1 MEQDN
6 LLDKNECKEE
16 NLQLTENLNSEF
28 ELNLNYEIIDRSDP
42 APINYRKIRLTWGEY
57 FKKLY
62 NVSLIIL
69 ISFVI
74 YFYYIYG
81 KTNMSSHTHT
91 HTEEIV
97 KLP

>member
-1 MEQDN
+1 MEKDKNNDKDNDNDN
-6 LLDKNECKEE
+6 LSDH
-16 NLQLTENLNSEF
+16 NSEF
-28 ELNLNYEIIDRSDP
+28 ELIDDNYEIIDRSDP

-62 NVSLIIL
+62 NISLIIL

-81 KTNMSSHTHT
+81 KTNTSVN
-91 HTEEIV
+91 TEEIV